1 MKFKNINRKG
11 ESVMQK
17 VYKLFRIKEDKLY
30 PLYVLANKEVELGK
44 FLPAK
49 EGVKASS
56 GKVKSKLG
64 ELSYRAGWHSSNKP
78 EFEHITSAY
87 KDGKL
92 RKGFAIA
99 ECKVFGKNNT
109 KEAQAKKGA
118 WYKKC
123 FQSLSEYQ
131 GWYFFKTNTSANPD
145 QKWIISD
152 NLIVSKVIEKGE
164 A

>member
-1 MKFKNINRKG
+1 
-11 ESVMQK
+11 MQK
-17 VYKLFRIKEDKLY
+17 VYKLFKIHEDKLY
-30 PLYVLANKEVELGK
+30 PLYVLNKEEVQINK
-44 FLPAK
+44 FLKAK
-49 EGVKASS
+49 EGTKTSS

-64 ELSYRAGWHSSNKP
+64 ELSYRAGWHSSNLPK
-78 EFEHITSAY
+78 FEHITSAY
-87 KDGKL
+87 SNGKL
-92 RKGFAIA
+92 KKGFAIA

-123 FQSLSEYQ
+123 FQSLSEYR
-131 GWYFFKTNTSANPD
+131 GWYFFKTNTSANKE

-152 NLIVSKVIEKGE
+152 NLIVSRIIEKGE